1 MIDVGAIERAVV
13 RWLEGVTVHPVRVAN
28 QTAPRP
34 AYPYVTV
41 QLGGLVSVGPGGIR
55 QHTDLDREGEEVEL
69 QVRGERQLTVS
80 VNVYAQQ
87 RPGKPYDPTQG
98 ALSLAEGIRASLGL
112 PSVLATLR
120 EAGLSFIDS
129 TPVQDLTWLQDTDWV
144 ERRQMDIRFGLA
156 SVVSERVGYIAT
168 VDVAREEGGAP

>member
-13 RWLEGVTVHPVRVAN
+13 RWLESASGCAVRVAN
-28 QTAPRP
+28 QNAPRP
-34 AYPYVTV
+34 AYPYVTA
-41 QLGGLVSVGPGGIR
+41 QLGGLVSVGTGGVR
-55 QHTDLDREGEEVEL
+55 TSTDLDQEGAEVEL
-69 QVRGERQLTVS
+69 RVRGERQLTVS

-98 ALSLAEGIRASLGL
+98 ALSIAERIRASLGL
-112 PSVLATLR
+112 PSVLAALR

-129 TPVQDLTWLQDTDWV
+129 TPAQDLTWLQDANFV

-156 SVVSERVGYIAT
+156 SVVSERVGFIAT